1 MNEFGGRGPSEST
14 VTTDLAKRGSVRAL
28 QWTNFFLADVQAGL
42 GPFVAAYLASIGWQA
57 GAVGRA
63 LTFGGIITVL
73 LQTPAGWVVDRM
85 AWKRLI
91 LVGGSAVLAVGALLL
106 AFSGKAA
113 VVYTAQGLIGLAG
126 PFLGPTIAAITMGLV
141 GPRLFDLQFGRNQGF
156 NAAGNLFAAAVI
168 AATSH
173 FLSNRAI
180 FYAVALLVLPT
191 IFEAMRI
198 RRDDIDLELARGGC
212 EDEKEGDGT
221 ATLVRLSKDHVLL
234 AFLACAFLFHFA
246 NAAMLPQ
253 LGELLAHGSV
263 KTAAPFMGACVAITQ
278 IVMLCTAVFI
288 GRYANRH
295 GRKKLLL
302 LGFGVL
308 PIRAVLYT
316 VLHAVP
322 ALLAVQ
328 ILDGVANSIFGVVSI
343 LVIADRTR
351 GTGRFNLAQ
360 GALAT
365 AVGLGA
371 ALSNAFGGTLMEKA
385 GYRTSFLALGG
396 VACLAFTLLLFVVP
410 ETVHTDRNTNQLV
423 EG

>member
-1 MNEFGGRGPSEST
+1 VNELGGKTPSESI
-14 VTTDLAKRGSVRAL
+14 VIADEAKRGSIRAL

-63 LTFGGIITVL
+63 LTFGGIVTVL
-73 LQTPAGWVVDRM
+73 LQTPAGWVVDRVV
-85 AWKRLI
+85 WKRWI
-91 LVGGSAVLAVGALLL
+91 LVGGSVVLAAGALLL

-113 VVYTAQGLIGLAG
+113 VVYTAQGLIGFAG

-141 GPRLFDLQFGRNQGF
+141 GPRLFDCQFGRNQGF
-156 NAAGNLFAAAVI
+156 NAAGNLFAAAII
-168 AATSH
+168 AGTSH

-191 IFEAMRI
+191 IFEAMSI

-212 EDEKEGDGT
+212 EDKKAEGNGK
-221 ATLVRLSKDHVLL
+221 AVLVRLAKDRVLL

-288 GRYANRH
+288 GRYANLH

-308 PIRAVLYT
+308 PIRALLYT

-385 GYRTSFLALGG
+385 GYKTSFLALGG
-396 VACLAFTLLLFVVP
+396 MACLAFTLLLFTVP
-410 ETVHTDRNTNQLV
+410 ETVHNDINTN
-423 EG
+423 

>member
-1 MNEFGGRGPSEST
+1 MPSDVHT
-14 VTTDLAKRGSVRAL
+14 RTADAAKRGSIHAL
-28 QWTNFFLADVQAGL
+28 EWTNFFLADVQAGL

-63 LTFGGIITVL
+63 LTFGGIITVC
-73 LQTPAGWVVDRM
+73 LQTPAGWVVDRV

-91 LVGGSAVLAVGALLL
+91 LVGGSVVLALGALLL
-106 AFSGKAA
+106 AFSGKAP

-141 GPRLFDLQFGRNQGF
+141 GARLFDCQFGRNQGF
-156 NAAGNLFAAAVI
+156 NAAGNLFAAAII
-168 AATSH
+168 AGTSR
-173 FLSNRAI
+173 FIGSQAI

-191 IFEAMRI
+191 IFAALMI
-198 RRDDIDLELARGGC
+198 KRDDIDLELARGGC
-212 EDEKEGDGT
+212 ENETEEGGSKEVLLKL
-221 ATLVRLSKDHVLL
+221 AKDHVLF
-234 AFLACAFLFHFA
+234 AFLTCAFLFHFA

-263 KTAAPFMGACVAITQ
+263 KAAAPFMGACVAITQ

-295 GRKKLLL
+295 GRKGLLL

-316 VLHAVP
+316 VFHAVP

-328 ILDGVANSIFGVVSI
+328 VLDGVANSIFGVVSI

-371 ALSNAFGGTLMEKA
+371 ALSNSFGGMLMEKA
-385 GYRTSFLALGG
+385 DYRISFLALGG
-396 VACLAFTLLLFVVP
+396 IACIAFLLLFFAIP
-410 ETVHTDRNTNQLV
+410 ETVQSETESNQLAK
-423 EG
+423 G

>member
-1 MNEFGGRGPSEST
+1 MPVDRTKS
-14 VTTDLAKRGSVRAL
+14 GSVRAL

-42 GPFVAAYLASIGWQA
+42 GPFVAAYLAGIGWQA
-57 GAVGRA
+57 GSVGRA
-63 LTFGGIITVL
+63 LTFGGIVTVL
-73 LQTPAGWVVDRM
+73 LQTPAGWIVDRA

-91 LVGGSAVLAVGALLL
+91 LIAGSLLL
-106 AFSGKAA
+106 ALGAILLASSGKTA

-141 GPRLFDLQFGRNQGF
+141 GTRLFDLQFGRNQGF
-156 NAAGNLFAAAVI
+156 NAAGNLFAAVVI
-168 AATSH
+168 AATSRYIG
-173 FLSNRAI
+173 SRAI
-180 FYAVALLVLPT
+180 FYAVAVLVLPT
-191 IFEAMRI
+191 VAAALSIKRE
-198 RRDDIDLELARGGC
+198 DIDPELARGGC
-212 EDEKEGDGT
+212 DTREAEGDND
-221 ATLVRLSKDHVLL
+221 AVLSRLTKDRVLL

-263 KTAAPFMGACVAITQ
+263 QAAAPFMGACVAITQ
-278 IVMLCTAVFI
+278 IVMLCTAVII

-302 LGFGVL
+302 WGFGVL

-316 VLHAVP
+316 LFHAIP

-328 ILDGVANSIFGVVSI
+328 VLDGVANSIFGVVSI

-371 ALSNAFGGTLMEKA
+371 ALSNTFGGMLMEKG
-385 GYRTSFLALGG
+385 GYRISFLALGG
-396 VACLAFTLLLFVVP
+396 IACLAFLLLLVAIP
-410 ETVHTDRNTNQLV
+410 ETAHIDGEATQPL

>member
-1 MNEFGGRGPSEST
+1 MRANASDMAS
-14 VTTDLAKRGSVRAL
+14 VDTDKRGSIRAL
-28 QWTNFFLADVQAGL
+28 EWTNFFLADVQAGL

-73 LQTPAGWVVDRM
+73 LQTPAGWVVDRVS
-85 AWKRLI
+85 WKRLI
-91 LVGGSAVLAVGALLL
+91 LVGGSVLLALGAMLL
-106 AFSGKAA
+106 AFSGKAS
-113 VVYTAQGLIGLAG
+113 VVYAAQGLIGLAG

-141 GPRLFDLQFGRNQGF
+141 GARLFDCQFGRNQGF
-156 NAAGNLFAAAVI
+156 NAAGNLFAAAII
-168 AATSH
+168 AGTSH
-173 FLSNRAI
+173 FIGSRAI

-191 IFEAMRI
+191 IFAALMI
-198 RRDDIDLELARGGC
+198 KRDDIDLELARGGC
-212 EDEKEGDGT
+212 ENETDEGGGK
-221 ATLVRLSKDHVLL
+221 AVLAKLAKDRVLL
-234 AFLACAFLFHFA
+234 AFLGCAFLFHFA

-263 KTAAPFMGACVAITQ
+263 KAAAPFMGACVAITQ

-295 GRKKLLL
+295 GRKGLLL
-302 LGFGVL
+302 VGFGVL

-316 VLHAVP
+316 VFHAVP

-328 ILDGVANSIFGVVSI
+328 VLDGVANSIFGVVSI

-371 ALSNAFGGTLMEKA
+371 ALSNGFGGMLMEKA
-385 GYRTSFLALGG
+385 GYRISFLALGG
-396 VACLAFTLLLFVVP
+396 MACLAFLVLLFAIP
-410 ETVHTDRNTNQLV
+410 ETAHNNTESNQLAK
-423 EG
+423 G